1 MAPNAA
7 TLVIIRT
14 LAVLFVGF
22 FAPYNNFK
30 IIIYFSLATT
40 ILAEITPS

>member
-7 TLVIIRT
+7 ILVVIRT

-22 FAPYNNFK
+22 FAPYNNLK
-30 IIIYFSLATT
+30 L
-40 ILAEITPS
+40 